1 MKKLICILTAV
12 ACLYACKGDDM
23 KASNN
28 PDSGVGRGGSTARFT
43 IVKDYLYIVDNQS
56 LKVFR
61 ISAPDN
67 PVYTKRVSLNTVVE
81 TIFPFQDHLLVGTQ
95 TGMFIFSIS
104 NPENPARV
112 SVYSHVVSCD
122 PVVADGNY
130 AYVTLRS
137 GTNCNR
143 GVNVLDVL
151 DIKDMRSPQLVKS
164 YPMQSPHG
172 LGVDGNLLFVT
183 EGDFGLKVFDKSNPN
198 DLKLIKTFDDF
209 TAFDVIPDSNVLI
222 ITGKQG
228 IYQYSYNAQNE
239 LKLLSIIPIKS

>member
-1 MKKLICILTAV
+1 MKKLIYLFATV
-12 ACLYACKGDDM
+12 AWMYACKGDDM
-23 KASNN
+23 KASN
-28 PDSGVGRGGSTARFT
+28 PDSGSVGRGGSTARFT

-67 PVYTKRVSLNTVVE
+67 PVYTKRVPLNTVVE

-95 TGMFIFSIS
+95 TGMFVFSIS
-104 NPENPARV
+104 NPENPTRI

-143 GVNVLDVL
+143 GVNVLDVV

-183 EGDFGLKVFDKSNPN
+183 EGNFGLKVFDKSNPN
-198 DLKLIKTFDDF
+198 ELKLIKTFDDF